1 MKTIKLLVLTST
13 LLLTF
18 TSCFEDMDDNPAS
31 SIELNDFVWR
41 GLNAYYLYKDEVP
54 DLANNRFNSDVE
66 YNLYLNGFYS
76 PENLFESL
84 IYQPQSI
91 DRFSWITSNYNTLE
105 QQLNGTTLNNGM
117 EFGLFRFND
126 TDTNVYG
133 YVRYVLPGTSAE
145 ANGIQRGDI
154 FNAINGSQLTV
165 NNWSLLLSANS
176 YSINLATYN
185 DNNTPETNDDTVLPT
200 NQSIALT
207 KAPYTENP
215 IFKTDIFEVAGK
227 NVGYLMYNGF
237 TAPYDTQLNSVFGNF
252 LANNVQELVL
262 DFRYNPGGSVNSAI
276 LLSSMIANNTG
287 EIFSTEEWNSD
298 IQALL
303 EPESLINRFTN
314 NDDGI
319 PLNILNLNRVYV
331 LTTRGSAS
339 ASELVINCLRP
350 YLDVVQIGTTTTGKF
365 QASITLYDAPD
376 FRKQNAKQTH
386 SYAMQPLVLKSL
398 NSLGVTDY
406 SQGLTPDIL
415 QAENYNNLGVLGDI
429 NEPLLATAL
438 QHIEDS
444 SRSTNNASNIEP
456 LNFVGDSNDL
466 TPFSKDMH
474 INK

>member
-13 LLLTF
+13 LLLTL

-176 YSINLATYN
+176 YSVNLATYN
-185 DNNTPETNDDTVLPT
+185 DNNTPETSDDTVLPT
-200 NQSIALT
+200 NQSIALA
-207 KAPYTENP
+207 KVPYTENP

-314 NDDGI
+314 NDDGT
-319 PLNILNLNRVYV
+319 PLNILNLNRVYI

-376 FRKQNAKQTH
+376 FRKQNVKQTH
-386 SYAMQPLVLKSL
+386 NYAMQPLVLKSL

-444 SRSTNNASNIEP
+444 SRSTNNATNIEP

-474 INK
+474 INR